1 MNTKACTL
9 LDNFIILHL
18 INYRKKDDPLAKLIS
33 GCFGLFYFLYVFIV
47 HERTGFADTLV
58 FCLSSIQRVFKSSVL
73 LFCIIIIFFVWM
85 YVYLVIDCPRQKGKD
100 VAIVA

>member
-58 FCLSSIQRVFKSSVL
+58 FCLSRSTEYSNLQYYYFVL
-73 LFCIIIIFFVWM
+73 LFFFFVWM